1 MDPILS
7 DFTLVIPATFNPFNI
22 STAALIS
29 ISSEKVA
36 IPATVKSLPIF
47 KFFPIHIT
55 PATIIAPLV
64 VDDESV
70 DPANVV
76 IPLALEK

>member
-1 MDPILS
+1 MMSSSNLIRSAFVRPS
-7 DFTLVIPATFNPFNI
+7 SFNPFNI

-47 KFFPIHIT
+47 KFFPIPIP
-55 PATIIAPLV
+55 PATIIAPEV
-64 VDDESV
+64 VDDDV
-70 DPANVV
+70 DTDVYD
-76 IPLALEK
+76 E

>member
-1 MDPILS
+1 MLS

-29 ISSEKVA
+29 ISFEKVA

-47 KFFPIHIT
+47 
-55 PATIIAPLV
+55 
-64 VDDESV
+64 
-70 DPANVV
+70 
-76 IPLALEK
+76 